1 MCREQVGPCEGI
13 DMGDEL
19 WMARYILLRIAELYN
34 VEVTFD
40 PKPIPG
46 DWNGAGGH
54 TNYSTKG
61 TRKAPGGCAQP
72 PCCLFWRGP
81 RSVCQPLTPLPLDA
95 HRSTMNTSSYSYGR
109 SQSSPIV
116 ECLLSSF

>member
-1 MCREQVGPCEGI
+1 VGI

-72 PCCLFWRGP
+72 APLLHFLEGGP
-81 RSVCQPLTPLPLDA
+81 RSLCGLITP
-95 HRSTMNTSSYSYGR
+95 
-109 SQSSPIV
+109 
-116 ECLLSSF
+116 

>member
-1 MCREQVGPCEGI
+1 MQRCPSCAPHSLRIISKVQTTLQPTTVKICVQVGPCVGI

-19 WMARYILLRIAELYN
+19 WMARYLLLRIAELYN

-61 TRKAPGGCAQP
+61 TRAKGTG
-72 PCCLFWRGP
+72 
-81 RSVCQPLTPLPLDA
+81 
-95 HRSTMNTSSYSYGR
+95 
-109 SQSSPIV
+109 
-116 ECLLSSF
+116 